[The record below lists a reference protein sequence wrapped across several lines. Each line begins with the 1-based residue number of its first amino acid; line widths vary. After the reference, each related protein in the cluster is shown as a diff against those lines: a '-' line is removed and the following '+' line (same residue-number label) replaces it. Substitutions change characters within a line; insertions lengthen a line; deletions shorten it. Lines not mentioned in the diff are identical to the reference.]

1 MISPADASRE
11 ASTTR
16 PIILLVGAAGAGK
29 GTQATLL
36 ASQLGLLHI
45 ATGDLFRA
53 ALRDRTPLGEQA
65 RAFMERGDL
74 VPDEITIRLVGGAF
88 ARPEAR
94 AGVVLDGFPR
104 TAVQAEAL
112 DASLAGSGDRL
123 SHVIAL
129 DVPEEALVARLSGRW
144 SCPTCGTPY
153 HTTFDPPR
161 RHGICDRE
169 GSALVQRD
177 DDREEVVR
185 ARLAK
190 QGPPMREVIAHY
202 RQKGLVRDVDGS
214 QPIDMVTAAVRAAVA
229 G

>member
-1 MISPADASRE
+1 MIGPAGASRE

-36 ASQLGLLHI
+36 ASDLGLRHV

-65 RAFMERGDL
+65 RAYMERGDL
-74 VPDEITIRLVGGAF
+74 VPDDITIRLVGEAL
-88 ARPEAR
+88 ARPDAA

-104 TAVQAEAL
+104 TAVQAVAL
-112 DASLAGSGDRL
+112 DRVLAGSGERV
-123 SHVIAL
+123 SRVVAL
-129 DVPEEALVARLSGRW
+129 NVPEEELVARLSGRW

-153 HTTFDPPR
+153 HAVFDPPR
-161 RHGICDRE
+161 RAGTCDKD
-169 GSALVQRD
+169 GTALVQRD

-202 RQKGLVRDVDGS
+202 RDQGLLREVDGNR
-214 QPIDMVTAAVRAAVA
+214 PIDVVTAAVRASVA

>member
-1 MISPADASRE
+1 VIGPAGASRE
-11 ASTTR
+11 ASPTR

-36 ASQLGLLHI
+36 ASDLGLLHL

-74 VPDEITIRLVGGAF
+74 VPDEITIRIVGEAL
-88 ARPEAR
+88 ARPEA
-94 AGVVLDGFPR
+94 ASGVVLDGFPR

-112 DASLAGSGDRL
+112 DSSLVASGD
-123 SHVIAL
+123 HVSRVVAL

-153 HTTFDPPR
+153 HAIFDPPR
-161 RHGICDRE
+161 MAGICDKD
-169 GSALVQRD
+169 GTSLVQRD

-190 QGPPMREVIAHY
+190 QGPPMNEVLAHY
-202 RQKGLVRDVDGS
+202 RTQGLVRDVDGS
-214 QPIDMVTAAVRAAVA
+214 QPIDAVTAAVRAAVT